1 MRDSMK
7 RWGWIVVALAACS
20 SALAQAQ
27 AQTPQPEQ
35 APPPPA
41 PAAPA
46 APPAAPAPAAAAP
59 VPAAP
64 APAPAA
70 APASAPQAVPGPP
83 APVVDPAPD
92 RASDV
97 AEPDQRVSGSAH
109 AEPAR
114 QWFGSPH
121 AIFVPPY
128 DLRRHTGFSL
138 RVTVG
143 IGFGLTQRDIR
154 RGESQISGING
165 IMNLDIGGSP
175 IENLVVFGRIGG
187 SGFDHARRSDSDN
200 AGSAFFGMLGAGA
213 RYHFMPIDWYVSG
226 ALALTGVGITDDL
239 GKAQDAGPGFGFELE
254 TGKNWWA
261 GSYRERWTVG
271 LGVRF
276 SYLRSGTVQALPGER
291 SDDPWQAT
299 ALSFVFSTSYN

>member
-1 MRDSMK
+1 MK
-7 RWGWIVVALAACS
+7 RWGWGWFVVALAACS
-20 SALAQAQ
+20 SALVQAQ

-35 APPPPA
+35 APPPPLA
-41 PAAPA
+41 PAPAAQPAPPPAAPA
-46 APPAAPAPAAAAP
+46 AAAPAPPAAPAPESAP
-59 VPAAP
+59 QAAP
-64 APAPAA
+64 APTTGTEPAR
-70 APASAPQAVPGPP
+70 
-83 APVVDPAPD
+83 D
-92 RASDV
+92 RAADIS
-97 AEPDQRVSGSAH
+97 EPGQRVSGSGH

-121 AIFVPPY
+121 AIFVPPF
-128 DLRRHTGFSL
+128 DLRRHLGFSL

-165 IMNLDIGGSP
+165 IMNLDIGGAP
-175 IENLVVFGRIGG
+175 IENLIVFGRIGG
-187 SGFDHARRSDSDN
+187 SGFDHARRSDSAN

-226 ALALTGVGITDDL
+226 ALALTGIGITDDL

-261 GSYRERWTVG
+261 GSYRDRWTVG